1 MSIPELKKI
10 LLAEDEPDIRLV
22 TRMSLEKLGGF
33 QVEPCESGVVALHR
47 IGEFVPELILLDVM
61 MPEMDGPT
69 TLMNIRKMEEFSKT
83 PVIFLT
89 AKVQPHEIRHY
100 KDLGALDVITKPF
113 EPVLLA
119 SQIRELWANWHL
131 AGGDQ

>member
-22 TRMSLEKLGGF
+22 TCMSLEKLGGF
-33 QVEPCESGVVALHR
+33 QVEPCESGVVALQR
-47 IGEFVPELILLDVM
+47 IGDFIPELILLDVM

-69 TLMNIRKMEEFSKT
+69 TLKNIRKMEKFRQT
-83 PVIFLT
+83 PVVFLT
-89 AKVQPHEIRHY
+89 AKVQASEIQHY
-100 KDLGALDVITKPF
+100 RELGALDVITKPF

-119 SQIRELWANWHL
+119 SQIRELWGNWHR
-131 AGGDQ
+131 GRGE